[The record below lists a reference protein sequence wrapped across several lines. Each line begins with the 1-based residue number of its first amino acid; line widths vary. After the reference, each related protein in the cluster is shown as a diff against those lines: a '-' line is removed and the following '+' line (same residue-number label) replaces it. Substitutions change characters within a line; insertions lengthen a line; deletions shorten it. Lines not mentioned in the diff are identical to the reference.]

1 MVDHEFGGLSTD
13 LKLSIIEQYLT
24 AYTTA
29 LRGKFKELWYI
40 DAFAG
45 TGYRTVKHEAT
56 EGGMVGEDSPE
67 RIEQRRGSAVIAIET
82 KPEFNRII
90 FIEKKPSHC
99 AALEQLMRE
108 HPQRDLTLDKNDANA
123 SIRKN
128 VAWDG
133 WASTRAVMFL
143 DPYGLS
149 VDWETLVAIS
159 KTQAIDVWYL
169 VSLAGL
175 FRQATRD
182 PEKLDPHKRAALTRM
197 LGTPDWEKAWYAEDV
212 SVDMF
217 SDDGIRRTT
226 YRWAD
231 VSEMER
237 LVGERLKSIFAQV
250 LPPLR
255 LHNERGAPMFALFF
269 AISNPEPKAI
279 GLATK
284 IASHIL
290 KAAENGISS

>member
-1 MVDHEFGGLSTD
+1 M
-13 LKLSIIEQYLT
+13 
-24 AYTTA
+24 
-29 LRGKFKELWYI
+29 
-40 DAFAG
+40 
-45 TGYRTVKHEAT
+45 
-56 EGGMVGEDSPE
+56 
-67 RIEQRRGSAVIAIET
+67 IAIDT
-82 KPEFNRII
+82 VPEFDRII

-108 HPQRDLTLDKNDANA
+108 YSTRDITLDLNDANA

-133 WASTRAVMFL
+133 WSNTRAVMFL
-143 DPYGLS
+143 DPYGMD
-149 VDWETLVAIS
+149 VDWETLEAIS
-159 KTQAIDVWYL
+159 QTKAIDVWYL

-182 PEKLDPHKRAALTRM
+182 PEKIDDHKRAALTRM
-197 LGTPDWEKAWYAEDV
+197 LGTSDWEKAWYTEERAADLFGHE
-212 SVDMF
+212 
-217 SDDGIRRTT
+217 GAKPTT

-237 LVGERLKSIFAQV
+237 FVGNRLKSIFAQV

-279 GLATK
+279 GLATN
-284 IASHIL
+284 IAGHIL
-290 KAAENGISS
+290 RAAERGISS